1 MYKIYLLISI
11 FIFTSCSKKVQVKY
25 TVLEE
30 HKTTTYVL
38 LKKRL
43 SKMEIT
49 EIAKEFISN
58 PKNKNKM
65 SICFFLKK
73 NDGAFA
79 IVYFNNNTI
88 FKTIY
93 PFNQRKFDKFF
104 NIQIDEN
111 IINHWE
117 LKNSSNP
124 RQVFIYKKE
133 NQLFYKTL
141 IIDFYSEKLCGEY
154 NHKLINIDTLKNG
167 EIKFQLDN
175 NDSLRYYLIDKE
187 KNLKTFYKN
196 KLTDIIYHK
205 TK

>member
-1 MYKIYLLISI
+1 MYRIL
-11 FIFTSCSKKVQVKY
+11 FIILFFIITSCSKKKEIKY
-25 TVLEE
+25 TILEE
-30 HKTTTYVL
+30 HKTTTWVL
-38 LKKRL
+38 IKKRL

-49 EIAKEFISN
+49 EIAEEFISE

-79 IVYFNNNTI
+79 VVYFNKSTI

-93 PFNQRKFDKFF
+93 SFNQKKFDKFF
-104 NIQIDEN
+104 NIHFDEN
-111 IINHWE
+111 IVNHWE
-117 LKNSSNP
+117 EKYSSNP

-133 NQLFYKTL
+133 NQLFYKL
-141 IIDFYSEKLCGEY
+141 LMIDFYSEKLCGEY
-154 NHKLINIDTLKNG
+154 FQPLINIDTLENK
-167 EIKFQLDN
+167 EIKFQLKD